1 MRRALI
7 QLWHRFFPP
16 PLTEEWLRE
25 VQEKVFNDFRA
36 SQQDIVTPLMA
47 AINKGKEDA

>member
-1 MRRALI
+1 MRNALI

-16 PLTEEWLRE
+16 PLTEEGLRE

-36 SQQDIVTPLMA
+36 NQQDIVTPLMT
-47 AINKGKEDA
+47 AINKGKEGA